1 VISHHWP
8 LFGLRLTT
16 PRLELRL
23 PRLDDLATL
32 ADLAAEGVHDPE
44 VQPFLVPWTDTT
56 PAERAR
62 STVQY
67 HWNTWA
73 GWQPRNWSLGLVT
86 VLDGDVVGT
95 QELDAREFA
104 TLREVVTGSWLGT
117 AHQGRGLGTEMRA
130 AVLHLAFAG
139 LGAEYAV
146 STAHDDNGASLRVSR
161 RLGYAEDGFE
171 RHVVRGAPQVTRR
184 LRLDRA
190 AWAAHRRIPVEVHG
204 LEPCLPLFGLPG

>member
-1 VISHHWP
+1 MAVRI
-8 LFGLRLTT
+8 GV
-16 PRLELRL
+16 PRER
-23 PRLDDLATL
+23 
-32 ADLAAEGVHDPE
+32 AEGETRVAM
-44 VQPFLVPWTDTT
+44 VPAV
-56 PAERAR
+56 AER
-62 STVQY
+62 
-67 HWNTWA
+67 
-73 GWQPRNWSLGLVT
+73 
-86 VLDGDVVGT
+86 
-95 QELDAREFA
+95 
-104 TLREVVTGSWLGT
+104 
-117 AHQGRGLGTEMRA
+117 
-130 AVLHLAFAG
+130 FAG